1 MNLVLMTLFIINSIW
16 LTSGTYLAR
25 QKCGLNGA
33 NLKFAIY
40 NVSAIYKIKFFESTA
55 NDSRII
61 AYMPQTVVIAM
72 RQMI

>member
-1 MNLVLMTLFIINSIW
+1 M
-16 LTSGTYLAR
+16 TSGTYLAR

-40 NVSAIYKIKFFESTA
+40 NVSAIYKIKLFESTA

-61 AYMPQTVVIAM
+61 ACLYATSSGNCDATKWHNI
-72 RQMI
+72 